1 MSGLIVTALVILVFI
16 VIYQIAK
23 ASELATILRGE
34 EKVKMQTN
42 RLMAWLM
49 VAFFFLGAYGIWKCH
64 VALADKMLPES
75 ASLEGVNYDHMLI
88 VTLWMTGFVFVITQV
103 ALFWFVFRYQATET
117 RKAFFY
123 SHNNKLEVL
132 WTTVPAL
139 ALVVLVVI
147 GLKNWFAITAEAPE
161 NSLVVQVMGKQFN
174 WLIRYPGAD
183 KMLGKTDFR
192 LMDDATNVM
201 GLDWN
206 DPASH
211 DDIIIENGE
220 MHIVTQRPVQL
231 VINSRDVIHDV
242 GLPHFRMKMD
252 AVPGITTTMW
262 FTPRTTTE
270 QMKMDTHNP
279 NFVYEIS
286 CDQMCGKGHYS
297 MRGTVVVQ
305 TQKEF
310 DAWLKEQPAYYA
322 NVQKANAPAPPAG
335 AAAPATDTTKAATPV
350 DTTATGA
357 TASAMTTPAQHK

>member
-34 EKVKMQTN
+34 EKVKLQTN

-49 VAFFFLGAYGIWKCH
+49 VAFFVLGMIGIYKCH
-64 VALADKMLPES
+64 VDLIDKMLPES
-75 ASLEGVNYDHMLI
+75 ASVEGVHYDSMLI
-88 VTLWMTGFVFVITQV
+88 VTLVLTGFVFVVTQLL
-103 ALFWFVFRYQATET
+103 LFYFVYRYQATET

-147 GLKNWFAITAEAPE
+147 GLKNWFAITDKAPE

-183 KMLGKTDFR
+183 GILGKTDFR
-192 LMDDATNVM
+192 LMNDANNVM

-206 DPASH
+206 DPAAK
-211 DDIIIENGE
+211 DDIIVENGE
-220 MHIVTQRPVQL
+220 MHIINKRPVQL

-262 FTPRTTTE
+262 FTPKITTE
-270 QMKMDTHNP
+270 EMKEITHNP
-279 NFVYEIS
+279 KFVYEIS

-305 TQKEF
+305 SENEFKE
-310 DAWLKEQPAYYA
+310 WLGKQPAYYA
-322 NVQKANAPAPPAG
+322 NVQKAATPAAPEATDQAAPETAPA
-335 AAAPATDTTKAATPV
+335 AA
-350 DTTATGA
+350 DTTAGG
-357 TASAMTTPAQHK
+357 TAQIKTKH

>member
-49 VAFFFLGAYGIWKCH
+49 VAFFVLGMIGIYKCH
-64 VALADKMLPES
+64 VSLIDKMLPES
-75 ASLEGVNYDHMLI
+75 ASEEGVHYDSMLI
-88 VTLWMTGFVFVITQV
+88 VTLALTGFVFVITQV
-103 ALFWFVFRYQATET
+103 ALFYFIYRYQSTET
-117 RKAFFY
+117 RKAYFY

-147 GLKNWFAITAEAPE
+147 GLKNWFAITDKAPE

-183 KMLGKTDFR
+183 GILGKTDFR
-192 LMDDATNVM
+192 LMNDANNVM

-211 DDIIIENGE
+211 DDIIVENGE
-220 MHIVTQRPVQL
+220 MHIISQRPVQL

-262 FTPRTTTE
+262 FTPKITTE
-270 QMKMDTHNP
+270 RMKEITHNP
-279 NFVYEIS
+279 SFVYEIS

-305 TQKEF
+305 TENEFKE
-310 DAWLKEQPAYYA
+310 WLGTQPAYYA
-322 NVQKANAPAPPAG
+322 NVMKAAASAPAAG
-335 AAAPATDTTKAATPV
+335 EAAPAAAPAKDTAVAAG
-350 DTTATGA
+350 TTAHADTK
-357 TASAMTTPAQHK
+357 PEVK